1 MSSPIDP
8 NEVRLTGENS
18 FIRLGAADA
27 VTTHASHWRVIVSPA
42 GSGHV
47 LFFKSDLNGDELRL
61 YSDNIALA
69 RWLQRDVQA
78 TMRPE
83 YGDPSLPVIEA
94 RFSREGE
101 VATYWT
107 ERVDT
112 AERGAVPD
120 LVRAGRGVRRQKRGG
135 QHPGP
140 APRRVQLHR
149 SGGTRPG
156 DAQRPRRGGRR
167 LSARPRR
174 TAQQLILPGLLGD
187 LGQAPPV
194 ACPASPVRRPR
205 GSAGYA
211 RAPASARR
219 RSWGESA

>member
-18 FIRLGAADA
+18 FVRLGAADA
-27 VTTHASHWRVIVSPA
+27 VTTHASHWRVILSPA

-47 LFFKSDLNGDELRL
+47 LFFKSELTGGDLRV

-107 ERVDT
+107 ERVDAAGEALSLT
-112 AERGAVPD
+112 WCELGEAYAVRNEAGSIPD
-120 LVRAGRGVRRQKRGG
+120 QPHGVYSCIVPAARAQVTLNGR
-135 QHPGP
+135 
-140 APRRVQLHR
+140 AAA
-149 SGGTRPG
+149 G
-156 DAQRPRRGGRR
+156 DAYPRDHGGRPSSSCCLAFSETWVRPRR
-167 LSARPRR
+167 
-174 TAQQLILPGLLGD
+174 
-187 LGQAPPV
+187 
-194 ACPASPVRRPR
+194 
-205 GSAGYA
+205 
-211 RAPASARR
+211 
-219 RSWGESA
+219 